1 MEEER
6 DKIGLVAQR
15 RDRSVSGAQEPDT
28 ECDPGFPSA
37 PQNVASLS
45 ADESTR
51 RRIEQAGC
59 PLGPPQERGRVYEQ
73 EEEE

>member
-6 DKIGLVAQR
+6 DKTELVAQR
-15 RDRSVSGAQEPDT
+15 RDRSVTGAREPAK
-28 ECDPGFPSA
+28 ECDPGPPSA

-51 RRIEQAGC
+51 RRIEQAGS
-59 PLGPPQERGRVYEQ
+59 PLGAPQERGSVYEQ